1 MRVYSLE
8 QILRHRVLL
17 SFSSVCG
24 IFVEQLIDCQL
35 VKKKLVT
42 LAFIYWSKPSDTSQT
57 ELVPAL

>member
-1 MRVYSLE
+1 M
-8 QILRHRVLL
+8 LL